1 MVRTGAEYI
10 ASLRDDRT
18 VYMHGERVRDVTE
31 HPALQG
37 AIRSIASLY
46 DLAAAPENRAVMT
59 FPSPAT
65 GAPVN
70 MSFLMPRTP
79 EDLVA
84 RRRAHRLW
92 ADATFGM
99 MGRSPDHV
107 AGFMTGFALCPDLFA
122 RDGQRFGD
130 NVVRFHA
137 YLRDHDLYTAYVIIP
152 PHIDRSKPAHQQ
164 EDPHLYAGVVEER
177 SDGIVVTGAQTL
189 GTGAAISNE
198 IFVSSIVP
206 LGPGDESPRPPP
218 DCA

>member
-130 NVVRFHA
+130 NAIVSNTVDAHYMLTRFFVEGVKRA
-137 YLRDHDLYTAYVIIP
+137 GKVDKERII
-152 PHIDRSKPAHQQ
+152 DS
-164 EDPHLYAGVVEER
+164 
-177 SDGIVVTGAQTL
+177 VTGFSLQSGNGMVRLRPEDRHADLNIVIAETRGQKQVL
-189 GTGAAISNE
+189 VKDVGLVKA
-198 IFVSSIVP
+198 SSQCK
-206 LGPGDESPRPPP
+206 G
-218 DCA
+218 